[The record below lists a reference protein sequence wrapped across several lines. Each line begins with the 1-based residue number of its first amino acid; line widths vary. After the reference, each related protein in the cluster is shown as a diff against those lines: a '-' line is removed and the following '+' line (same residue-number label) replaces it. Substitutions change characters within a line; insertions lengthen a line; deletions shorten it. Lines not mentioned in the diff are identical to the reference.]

1 MMSQHLPEEVV
12 YDILIRLP
20 VKSIFRFRC
29 VSKSWNSIFTK
40 PIFITT
46 HFNFNQAK
54 SLSNNS
60 HNGFLLYTHKISY
73 NIKELR
79 TVICNSDH
87 TLTHVSSF
95 QIPSFEFP
103 IHNRVI
109 GFCKG
114 LFCLTSYMGNSYWKI
129 YLWNPSIRKIT
140 IAGTT
145 NNNALANVT
154 LGFAYHPQNN
164 DFKILRLVCYPCKT
178 RAPAEVEVYTLSTA
192 SWRRFVIPDSL
203 SGSSIWV
210 ISESPSLFFKGALHF
225 LALASTQNDIFNR
238 FILTFDVDEE
248 IFHEIMLP
256 PNYLSE
262 KYVRHTKCLTVFKGL
277 LALIVFN
284 CETEQS
290 DICHIWAMREY
301 GVVESWTKISVPIK
315 GVARFFGCTVKGE
328 LVMGK
333 RSPSQIFS
341 FDPESLNEEILAI
354 PTAKDVIYTDYF
366 VESLN
371 LLDRLNTKDY

>member
-1 MMSQHLPEEVV
+1 
-12 YDILIRLP
+12 
-20 VKSIFRFRC
+20 
-29 VSKSWNSIFTK
+29 
-40 PIFITT
+40 
-46 HFNFNQAK
+46 
-54 SLSNNS
+54 
-60 HNGFLLYTHKISY
+60 
-73 NIKELR
+73 
-79 TVICNSDH
+79 
-87 TLTHVSSF
+87 
-95 QIPSFEFP
+95 
-103 IHNRVI
+103 
-109 GFCKG
+109 
-114 LFCLTSYMGNSYWKI
+114 MGNSYWKI

-164 DFKILRLVCYPCKT
+164 DFKILRLVSYPCKKK
-178 RAPAEVEVYTLSTA
+178 APAEVQVYTLSTA
-192 SWRRFVIPDSL
+192 SWRRFVIPGSL
-203 SGSSIWV
+203 SGSSIWG
-210 ISESPSLFFKGALHF
+210 ISESPSLFFNGALHF
-225 LALASTQNDIFNR
+225 LALAGTQNDIFNR

-248 IFHEIMLP
+248 RFHEIMLP

-277 LALIVFN
+277 LALVVFN

-290 DICHIWAMREY
+290 DICHIWVMREY
-301 GVVESWTKISVPIK
+301 GVVESWTKISVPIE

-354 PTAKDVIYTDYF
+354 PAAKDVIYTDYF
-366 VESLN
+366 AESLN
-371 LLDRLNTKDY
+371 LLDRLNAKDY